1 MIPRFVRILHEFYTL
16 CNTVAVFFRRGREE
30 IYKFPAACY
39 TGCKASVDKGTH
51 ACGRGW
57 NAACGVI
64 VLDLR
69 QQACVLCLAGNAPAV
84 PASPSEFFAE
94 DKRRLARQTRQV
106 G

>member
-1 MIPRFVRILHEFYTL
+1 MTQSDYVTACCLGKRIVILNGLKE
-16 CNTVAVFFRRGREE
+16 
-30 IYKFPAACY
+30 
-39 TGCKASVDKGTH
+39 ASVDKGTH

>member
-1 MIPRFVRILHEFYTL
+1 MTKDTFIQTME
-16 CNTVAVFFRRGREE
+16 
-30 IYKFPAACY
+30 
-39 TGCKASVDKGTH
+39 ASVDKGTH

-84 PASPSEFFAE
+84 PTSPSEFFAA
-94 DKRRLARQTRQV
+94 DKRRLVRQTRQV